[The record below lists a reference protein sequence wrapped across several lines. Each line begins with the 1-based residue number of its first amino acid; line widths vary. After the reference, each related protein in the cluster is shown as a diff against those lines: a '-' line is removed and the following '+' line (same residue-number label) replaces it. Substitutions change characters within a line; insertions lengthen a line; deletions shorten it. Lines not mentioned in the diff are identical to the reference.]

1 MKRLF
6 LVSLMMVLFLSL
18 IAENVPTRDEMNKM
32 YLSRL
37 DNKLEALT
45 KVLGAYNSS
54 MKNMK
59 DVENLEYMN
68 DFLFQMTLEIGK
80 VRKLIIDSEDQNA
93 EKRADAVTIAI
104 SSIKSDTEFDFGKE
118 ITDEID
124 KSNRI
129 QLSELAT
136 IFHQRLIAVR
146 KAKLEI
152 EKQMVETRKL
162 PFQYMDMLSQEFV
175 YAYSLAFTDISSYLS
190 ELDRAYLTAIMNAL
204 ADEIDKKNATKN

>member
-6 LVSLMMVLFLSL
+6 LVGLMMVLFLCL
-18 IAENVPTRDEMNKM
+18 FAEKEPTKDEMNKM

-45 KVLGAYNSS
+45 KVLGTYNSS

-59 DVENLEYMN
+59 DIENLEYMN

-80 VRKLIIDSEDQNA
+80 VRKLIIDSEEQNA

-118 ITDEID
+118 ISDEID
-124 KSNRI
+124 KSNKI
-129 QLSELAT
+129 QLSELSS
-136 IFHQRLIAVR
+136 IFHKRLIAAR
-146 KAKLEI
+146 KAKLKI
-152 EKQMVETRKL
+152 EKQMTESKKL
-162 PFQYMDMLSQEFV
+162 PFQYMDLLSQEFI

-190 ELDRAYLTAIMNAL
+190 KLDRAYLTAVMNSL
-204 ADEIDKKNATKN
+204 ADEIDEKNATKN